1 LSNDGLSHLLE
12 RTKAEL
18 EAENARII
26 HLEEL
31 SSEQLINAQIHQ
43 EDIINQKN
51 MEIDSLRERL
61 AFTKNENAAI
71 RLSNDDLSLLLEKSQ
86 AELVRANA
94 RVTNLEEF
102 SNELTLR
109 FGNAVDLNS
118 QLLVSEFKK
127 MNQRQ
132 EILLYTNLL
141 RDKDAINQNLKNQ
154 IQQMQL
160 NELTMITIVTAD
172 QRYEAYKEACNA
184 QITDLTSRLQISESN
199 CVQMRQKCELIEDA
213 KQELINQRTTEYQ
226 TVVERLDC
234 SEKTT
239 IESQKV
245 IFESMGQVV
254 LLESSIEKLEIE
266 NVGYILTVE
275 ENSEVIESRIN
286 QIEEFLD
293 SIKKKDDEFYALKE
307 QSNIDLNTPRK
318 T

>member
-1 LSNDGLSHLLE
+1 
-12 RTKAEL
+12 
-18 EAENARII
+18 
-26 HLEEL
+26 
-31 SSEQLINAQIHQ
+31 
-43 EDIINQKN
+43 
-51 MEIDSLRERL
+51 
-61 AFTKNENAAI
+61 
-71 RLSNDDLSLLLEKSQ
+71 
-86 AELVRANA
+86 
-94 RVTNLEEF
+94 
-102 SNELTLR
+102 
-109 FGNAVDLNS
+109 
-118 QLLVSEFKK
+118 

-132 EILLYTNLL
+132 EIHLYTNLL
-141 RDKDAINQNLKNQ
+141 RDKDAINQNLTNQ

-199 CVQMRQKCELIEDA
+199 CVQMRQKCEMIEDA

-293 SIKKKDDEFYALKE
+293 SIKKTDDEFYALKE